1 MVLKMVNINEGE
13 HRWTRKIIHDIAVS
27 NFRVWIKWWQWEWMH
42 MHNENESGLKKINV
56 SEEKQKFKYVWN
68 TSFNKYW
75 NMRDMFVNNIFNV
88 YIKIIPHLKW
98 INYVIWKDYVN
109 LMNLPWYW
117 ISEIPFHFLMYWTL
131 KLYITNACIRI
142 MFTFLL

>member
-56 SEEKQKFKYVWN
+56 SEEKQKFKVCL
-68 TSFNKYW
+68 KY
-75 NMRDMFVNNIFNV
+75 
-88 YIKIIPHLKW
+88 
-98 INYVIWKDYVN
+98 
-109 LMNLPWYW
+109 
-117 ISEIPFHFLMYWTL
+117 FLQ
-131 KLYITNACIRI
+131 
-142 MFTFLL
+142 